1 MTPHK
6 YPPLPQAQRDDDD
19 RIGEILD
26 TVRRIEARDT
36 SYLSG
41 QIEALVEEND
51 RLREEMDRAGS
62 EWRNAMADCLRSHG
76 VDVVRMTI
84 VGNTVEVVVGE
95 DDGDKVAKAIWNT
108 VPINL
113 TPVGKCEAEHDGH
126 KIRFSRAT
134 SPSPRGR
141 IFAEVIAERERQEAK
156 FPGQRLPLV
165 EPDDEPGRID
175 LRRAVDRLRNR
186 ESAAREVCEARSKDG
201 SLTWLDVASEEFS
214 EAMHALAKLQA
225 GIGGREAARA
235 ELIQVMAVCARILES
250 EHFEACRIWDD
261 QDAADD
267 NVVAE
272 GGYTKG

>member
-6 YPPLPQAQRDDDD
+6 YPPLPTSQRDDED

-36 SYLSG
+36 SYLRG
-41 QIEALVEEND
+41 QIEALVEESD
-51 RLREEMDRAGS
+51 RLRDALTAS
-62 EWRNAMADCLRSHG
+62 CVEWRNAMA
-76 VDVVRMTI
+76 VK
-84 VGNTVEVVVGE
+84 
-95 DDGDKVAKAIWNT
+95 DKAMHDLAML
-108 VPINL
+108 VP
-113 TPVGKCEAEHDGH
+113 T
-126 KIRFSRAT
+126 
-134 SPSPRGR
+134 SPRGR
-141 IFAEVIAERERQEAK
+141 IFAEVVAERERQEAK

-165 EPDDEPGRID
+165 EPNDEPGRID

-186 ESAAREVCEARSKDG
+186 ESAAREVCEARARDG

-214 EAMHALAKLQA
+214 EAMHELAKLQA
-225 GIGGREAARA
+225 GIGGKGAARA

-250 EHFEACRIWDD
+250 EHFAEAPALSDEEHDWVRCLRTQKHDTTWDGD

-272 GGYTKG
+272 GGYTKGEP